1 MALLALHP
9 TVAAE
14 PSPLLV
20 ALAAAVLVRRRSP
33 LALTPTA
40 GINRPRLLLPYDAN
54 VCFRCF
60 SRFKDMLQLF
70 LIDVAKVDRGMLHM
84 SHMLQVF

>member
-1 MALLALHP
+1 MVMALLALHP
-9 TVAAE
+9 TVAAD
-14 PSPLLV
+14 PSPVLV
-20 ALAAAVLVRRRSP
+20 ALAAAVLVRRRSL

-40 GINRPRLLLPYDAN
+40 GINQPRLPLPYDAN
-54 VCFRCF
+54 VCF
-60 SRFKDMLQLF
+60 SRFKGMLELF